1 MTNTLRNNLNEAKAI
16 DTLIEASRAERATI
30 YTPFMRFWYALNVDR
45 KDHGLPEA
53 NYGEARDLWQ
63 IAQEL

>member
-1 MTNTLRNNLNEAKAI
+1 MT
-16 DTLIEASRAERATI
+16 

-63 IAQEL
+63 IAKEL